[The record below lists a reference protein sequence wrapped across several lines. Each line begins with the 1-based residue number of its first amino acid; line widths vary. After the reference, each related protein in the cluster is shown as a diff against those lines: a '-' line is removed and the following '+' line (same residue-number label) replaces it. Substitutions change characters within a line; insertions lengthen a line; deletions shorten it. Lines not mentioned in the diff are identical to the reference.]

1 MLGVLGVQ
9 VPLYRCRY
17 TGAAIEVGRQ
27 WECHAAF
34 GLQDSGFFM
43 LSTPDSEMMG
53 LTRTHHYTPVHT
65 TTARPRYAR

>member
-9 VPLYRCRY
+9 VPL

-43 LSTPDSEMMG
+43 LSTPDSAMMG
-53 LTRTHHYTPVHT
+53 LTGTHHYSETPLCPIKKLPNN
-65 TTARPRYAR
+65 RLRK